1 VILEGVTASRTA
13 FRPFLTYSV
22 WIKTPRALRLQR
34 GVERDGEQLRA
45 QWEKWMAAEDQYV
58 HRERPDQSADLVLP
72 GDSNLWT

>member
-1 VILEGVTASRTA
+1 
-13 FRPFLTYSV
+13 
-22 WIKTPRALRLQR
+22 LRLQR